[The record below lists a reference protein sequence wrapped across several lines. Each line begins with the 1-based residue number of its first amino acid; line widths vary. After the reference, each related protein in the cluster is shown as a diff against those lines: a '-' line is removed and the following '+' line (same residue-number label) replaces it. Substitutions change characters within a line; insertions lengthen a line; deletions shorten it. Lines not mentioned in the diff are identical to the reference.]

1 MLHITHKEFFTV
13 ISRFLEVAEQARIH
27 SFQNVCDAV
36 GKKFLY
42 QNTVEEYLTV
52 EQANPTIKNLY
63 NPLVMRY
70 VVSRNNSF
78 HTALELRIY
87 EENKEIDITVTMRY
101 PLKGYISLNTPEMNN
116 GSLSTLAAF
125 A

>member
-1 MLHITHKEFFTV
+1 
-13 ISRFLEVAEQARIH
+13 
-27 SFQNVCDAV
+27 
-36 GKKFLY
+36 
-42 QNTVEEYLTV
+42 
-52 EQANPTIKNLY
+52 
-63 NPLVMRY
+63 MRY

-116 GSLSTLAAF
+116 GSLINVCRFRMSDWSKVQDVLKAIIHNYG
-125 A
+125 